1 MTDHTHAIADYADF
15 EIHVKQAGK
24 SDRAFINKLNI
35 LQTKYHRKEKMA
47 EKGLLSEEAEKKLS
61 EAKKTDLVSAY
72 ATHIIVD
79 WKGKFQ
85 GKDLG
90 KYSVEKCIKLLVDPE
105 NDLLLAD
112 LIDFSADAANF
123 TKEQEAA
130 EIKN

>member
-1 MTDHTHAIADYADF
+1 MTNHTHAIADYSDF

-24 SDRAFINKLNI
+24 NEREFINKVNM
-35 LQTKYHRKEKMA
+35 LQTKYQRKEKMA
-47 EKGLLSEEAEKKLS
+47 EKGLISEAAGKQLSEDKTKDLAE
-61 EAKKTDLVSAY
+61 AY
-72 ATHIIVD
+72 AKHIIVN

-90 KYSVEKCIKLLVDPE
+90 KYSVEKCVELLADPE
-105 NDLLLAD
+105 NDLLFAD
-112 LIDFSADAANF
+112 LIEFSTNAANF